1 MADTKEIKTKT
12 AEATYTKTQVCKSKL
27 YAGFYDVFDNVLEDG
42 KQYTKKELEK
52 LKDDFLKRPVNEQI
66 NEKGLI

>member
-1 MADTKEIKTKT
+1 MADKETKTKT

-27 YAGFYDVFDNVLEDG
+27 YAGYYDVFDNVLEDG
-42 KQYTKKELEK
+42 RQYTKTELEK
-52 LKDDFLKRPVNEQI
+52 LRDDFLKRPVAEKF